1 MHLDIH
7 VPTCRSTIDVFR
19 RVIDVFCFF
28 FWRYTEVCFVL
39 ICTIRTLEIHGGW
52 RMAVYRGN

>member
-1 MHLDIH
+1 MHLDVQ
-7 VPTCRSTIDVFR
+7 VPTRRSTIDVFR
-19 RVIDVFCFF
+19 RVINFFF